1 MNLSIHNN
9 PLFRSSILLIAI
21 PVALSAFT
29 HLWNPIGFP
38 SVHIDEG
45 HYMRRAMHVL
55 QGLGPQ
61 DPYYPY
67 DHPYFGQLFLAGV
80 FETIGYPHSLN
91 PSSSSYGNALH
102 SIEMLY
108 MVPRILMGILA
119 VVDTFL
125 VYKIAE
131 RRYNRIVALIAAVLF
146 AVMPLSWLIRWIL
159 LDSIL
164 IPFLLSS
171 ILFALYTNTKGI
183 GSSKNDRNKN
193 NKDDDKN
200 IVLILLSGVFLGLAI
215 FTKMPAFTMI
225 PLVGFVIYDNNK
237 KNRLKKLGLWFMPV
251 ILIPLIWPAYAIYSG
266 QFDLWEKGV
275 LSQIHKQDKPL
286 FGSINTD
293 FRIDPALLILGI
305 VGLAFAAMNRDFFV
319 LMLLVPYLIFL
330 YAIGHVY
337 PFHLSPLLPGFCIAS
352 STLIVSLSNRLGKK
366 KVQQTITQYFGSGDS
381 AETKV
386 SDLIRNHFKKVARL
400 LFRRLPFCVIF
411 VIGIFGLIS
420 NIILISTNVN
430 SAFFNAYAIIVH
442 HLPDHLTNDS
452 DTYNKVT
459 LIGPRW
465 IWNYY
470 WIPKY
475 VFNRD
480 HNYIFVDHGSHF
492 KDPLKTEKVIFIID
506 DVGPMIS
513 RENAKYFSKQV
524 LLLYNNTKI
533 IAAFDNGNSRYNTGR
548 YPFTSMTIS
557 SGIGRIEIK
566 SNY

>member
-1 MNLSIHNN
+1 M
-9 PLFRSSILLIAI
+9 AI
-21 PVALSAFT
+21 PLMLSAFT
-29 HLWNPIGFP
+29 HLLNPIGFP
-38 SVHIDEG
+38 CVHVDEG
-45 HYMRRAMHVL
+45 VYMRRAMHVL

-61 DPYYPY
+61 DPASRFDHGQSSTSSY

-80 FETIGYPHSLN
+80 FTIIGYPHSLN

-108 MVPRILMGILA
+108 MVPRILMGLLA
-119 VVDTFL
+119 IVDTFL

-131 RRYNRIVALIAAVLF
+131 LRYNRTVALIAAVLF

-171 ILFALYTNTKGI
+171 ILLASYTNTKGNRP
-183 GSSKNDRNKN
+183 SKNDRSKN
-193 NKDDDKN
+193 NKDYKKN
-200 IVLILLSGVFLGLAI
+200 TFLILLSGVFLGLAI
-215 FTKMPAFTMI
+215 FTKTPIFTMI
-225 PLVGFVIYDNNK
+225 PLVGFLIFHNNNK
-237 KNRLKKLGLWFMPV
+237 HKMRTLGLWFIPV
-251 ILIPLIWPAYAIYSG
+251 ILIPLIWPAYAMYNG
-266 QFDLWEKGV
+266 QLALWERALTSETYV
-275 LSQIHKQDKPL
+275 HKYPINPTFLDSL
-286 FGSINTD
+286 NTD
-293 FRIDPALLILGI
+293 FRIDPVLIILGI
-305 VGLAFAAMNRDFFV
+305 CGLAYAAVKRDVFILMFF
-319 LMLLVPYLIFL
+319 VPYLISIATIAYF
-330 YAIGHVY
+330 VT

-352 STLIVSLSNRLGKK
+352 SNLIVNLSNRLWKK
-366 KVQQTITQYFGSGDS
+366 KVQQTITQYFGSSDA

-386 SDLIRNHFKKVARL
+386 SNFVRNHFKKAARL
-400 LFRRLPFCVIF
+400 FLHRLPFCVIF
-411 VIGIFGLIS
+411 VIGIFGMIS
-420 NIILISTNVN
+420 TTILITTNVN

-442 HLPDHLTNDS
+442 HLPDHLANDS
-452 DTYNKVT
+452 NTYNKVT
-459 LIGPRW
+459 LIGPHW
-465 IWNYY
+465 IWKYY

-480 HNYIFVDHGSHF
+480 HNYIFLVRGSYF

-506 DVGPMIS
+506 DVGPLIS
-513 RENAKYFSKQV
+513 RENAKYFNKQV
-524 LLLYNNTKI
+524 LHLYNNTKI